1 MFEEDF
7 FEAEELRLKT
17 KDSIESENAYAFNIS
32 KYFRALK

>member
-7 FEAEELRLKT
+7 FEAEELQIKNDKTELKAEII
-17 KDSIESENAYAFNIS
+17 DIC